1 MSNPKNTP
9 EPGALEAA
17 YRNGRSAGL
26 ATAALAASVVAWFNL
41 FGIEKS
47 SLAVVLALLA
57 VRGWK
62 PLAATVRRSRIALTI
77 AALNFVTIVG
87 VLVVFH
93 AKILEIF
100 QKLIEVIRLLHK
112 VS

>member
-1 MSNPKNTP
+1 MSDLNNTP
-9 EPGALEAA
+9 EPNAIEAA

-41 FGIEKS
+41 FGVEKS
-47 SLAVVLALLA
+47 SLAIVLALLA
-57 VRGWK
+57 VKGWK
-62 PLAATVRRSRIALTI
+62 PLAATARRSRIALTI
-77 AALNFVTIVG
+77 AALNFATIVG

-93 AKILEIF
+93 AQIFEIF
-100 QKLIEVIRLLHK
+100 QKLTEVIRLLHK